1 MVTKSTSFITIIW
14 GQGIT
19 EEEAAEAEELV
30 RNKFPHIDVTMV
42 KGDQPVT
49 TSFLVL
55 NNNRKIAY
63 LFGVMISSPR
73 CF

>member
-42 KGDQPVT
+42 KGDQPVYY
-49 TSFLVL
+49 FIL
-55 NNNRKIAY
+55 
-63 LFGVMISSPR
+63 GVE
-73 CF
+73 